1 MHIIHAC
8 SAECSLSFL
17 FFVFTILVHDCIAHG
32 NESAVHCKAEEV
44 EREPINGAVLLQ
56 VAGTSRA
63 GVTQGVATTS
73 SIDGELT
80 QYTKLKQRLAQSEE
94 SARKMKQID
103 DELDSRLDEAA
114 HPAETS
120 EDMPAEEHGVS
131 LVDTESQEVLA
142 AQGSQGMN
150 AWTVEGIA
158 NPKPHVSLIEA
169 LGRKVA
175 RKVDERRARSLALG
189 SGRQGKGGKKSR
201 RKKSKKP
208 EEDDSDSSES
218 VALTGISE
226 WHGTRGHGSKWS
238 AKEVEV
244 EPEPISEDGYL
255 DVVSERS
262 NKKMEHFVKRVA
274 TSMSFRIIDEGSL
287 KGVVPYYSGQKA
299 TQSLAAMRRELLK
312 ASLKKRSWL
321 AKKSRPKHVLL
332 QTEASQHQAENG
344 EKPVSLLHGTSTHRT
359 HRDVHKVPGPAE
371 ALFASRGIVILVMIG
386 LASCLCCVQA
396 KKPSSKEM
404 EYEDLLNMSPTPPDV
419 NRYSRDGKAALP
431 PSLM

>member
-1 MHIIHAC
+1 
-8 SAECSLSFL
+8 
-17 FFVFTILVHDCIAHG
+17 VFTILVHDCIAHG

-120 EDMPAEEHGVS
+120 EDMPAEEQGVS
-131 LVDTESQEVLA
+131 QEVDTESQEVLA

-158 NPKPHVSLIEA
+158 NSKPHVSLI
-169 LGRKVA
+169 
-175 RKVDERRARSLALG
+175 DSSALG

-208 EEDDSDSSES
+208 EEDDSDSGES

-226 WHGTRGHGSKWS
+226 WHGTRGHGTRGHGSRWT
-238 AKEVEV
+238 AKEVEVDEV

-255 DVVSERS
+255 EVVSERS

-287 KGVVPYYSGQKA
+287 KGMVPYYSGQKA

-344 EKPVSLLHGTSTHRT
+344 EKPVSLLHGTSTHQT

-386 LASCLCCVQA
+386 LASCLCCVQG

-419 NRYSRDGKAALP
+419 NSSRDGKAKLP